1 MNLAFAAAPSEKESC
16 SSSVNYT
23 RQMHSSITKSF
34 TAFNEILDSSG
45 HLSNLKQ
52 RIFGEEFDLETT
64 IKKNNY
70 LELA

>member
-1 MNLAFAAAPSEKESC
+1 MNLAFAAPSEKESC
-16 SSSVNYT
+16 SSSVGYT
-23 RQMHSSITKSF
+23 RNMHHSITKSF
-34 TAFNEILDSSG
+34 TAFNEILDSSS

-64 IKKNNY
+64 IKKSNY